1 MSELQQKIDTILS
14 KRKVNVDNIL
24 NQMKVINDLK
34 SLIFDIKR
42 KLKESNL
49 DNAELYIPRLEGAD
63 KKLAEALQK
72 LEHLKN
78 RFDRETIN
86 IGVSGVSHAGKST
99 LLQAITDLSNN
110 EIPKAEEG
118 DNYADPTTAV
128 RSQIYNGEK
137 HAIVKFRSDAD
148 FIKMVNEYLA
158 QIKSV
163 PEITTL
169 SDFEQLNLEDIDYST
184 FVGNE
189 KYNYER
195 VKSIK
200 EAFKYFRQYL
210 GGVPVTITDFQE
222 LKKYVAYNYSNVSER
237 LYPAVMEVEIY
248 CEFPSLAKSIKLG
261 LIDLPGFG
269 ENSNVDKIMTDGL
282 ENDVDHAVLIIRPN
296 QQDAGIRQRELD
308 SFSRIGE
315 VQKGIS
321 KRSNFLSFLI
331 NKDERENGLES
342 LVNSTMQDIN
352 KYFNNGGENFKTF
365 AFPVITNGASN
376 NAEVDK
382 MLNSI
387 LENLI
392 SVLPTIDNELIETYK
407 KTLDISDVRALL
419 DEILRDVTQI
429 TNASSEHLHFDHLTK
444 NFKIQLKSKLMDLY
458 DLDKSKYSCANANKI
473 DDKDLKKQVD
483 CIYERVK
490 EHIKG
495 DLWVVKQVTFMGF
508 DTWEDYA
515 RHANRGARGAYLPSE
530 GHRIWDCIIKEY
542 EQLDDTIFSK
552 RLNELKEDIVNV
564 FKQLTGNLVTKDGQ
578 EAADELVAVL
588 EYNGF
593 KKEDPMVN
601 SFRYLQ
607 GLKIDFRQNVYP
619 FFYKDGINEI
629 LSDVLT
635 KIDINSDK
643 KENITNDREQLEM
656 LALET
661 NTSIRKAILEHD
673 FLDYFTYCSAMTFT
687 ERIILSNADSDDYKK
702 LCTTFC
708 YQMFPAEFGKDSNRA
723 ALEAL
728 TKQINLANELI
739 KQIEKI

>member
-24 NQMKVINDLK
+24 KQMKVINDLK

-49 DNAELYIPRLEGAD
+49 DNAESYIPRLEGAD

-99 LLQAITDLSNN
+99 LLQAITGLSNN

-137 HAIVKFRSDAD
+137 HAIIKFRSIAE

-158 QIKSV
+158 EIKSV
-163 PEITTL
+163 PEITSL
-169 SDFEQLNLEDIDYST
+169 SDFEQLNLNQVDYQS

-200 EAFKYFRQYL
+200 ESFEYFRNLL
-210 GGVPVTITDFQE
+210 GGSPKTITDFKE
-222 LKKYVAYNYSNVSER
+222 LKKYVAYNYANVSER

-248 CEFPSLAKSIKLG
+248 CEFPSLDKSIKLG

-331 NKDERENGLES
+331 NKDERESGLDS

-365 AFPVITNGASN
+365 AFPVLTNGIAN
-376 NAEVDK
+376 TAEVNN
-382 MLNSI
+382 MLNVT

-392 SVLPTIDNELIETYK
+392 SVLPTIDNELLETYK
-407 KTLDISDVRALL
+407 NTLDISDVSVLL
-419 DEILRDVTQI
+419 GEIMGRVRSFNTQNRDAAVMKNKAISFHNRLSNGLR
-429 TNASSEHLHFDHLTK
+429 
-444 NFKIQLKSKLMDLY
+444 QLYSPKGA
-458 DLDKSKYSCANANKI
+458 KYNCGNLPNI
-473 DDKDLKKQVD
+473 DDKEIKKLAYN
-483 CIYERVK
+483 IKNRV
-490 EHIKG
+490 EGHIKG
-495 DLWVVKQVTFMGF
+495 DFWVLPDETFPGY
-508 DTWEDYA
+508 DTWEDYINNNFIGKENQWVA
-515 RHANRGARGAYLPSE
+515 QE
-530 GHRIWDCIIKEY
+530 MHRLWVEIIKEY
-542 EQLDDTIFSK
+542 ETLDQDFFTQK
-552 RLNELKEDIVNV
+552 LQQVKKDIVDV
-564 FKQLTGNLVTKDGQ
+564 FKSVTGSLVTEEDSDK
-578 EAADELVAVL
+578 AIDEIIKILSD
-588 EYNGF
+588 NGF
-593 KKEDPMVN
+593 EDEGPMLDA
-601 SFRYLQ
+601 FYF
-607 GLKIDFRQNVYP
+607 LKSLKVDFRQNIYP
-619 FFYKDGINEI
+619 LFYKNKINEI
-629 LSDVLT
+629 LAWNEKS
-635 KIDINSDK
+635 
-643 KENITNDREQLEM
+643 
-656 LALET
+656 LET
-661 NTSIRKAILEHD
+661 LKLGVLENSKKQVMAKAIMANGEIAACICNND
-673 FLDYFTYCSAMTFT
+673 FLDYYLYCAVETFT
-687 ERIILSNADSDDYKK
+687 ERISFANQMHDDDINLCDIFRDKLYQDADSQKRKAMRD
-702 LCTTFC
+702 
-708 YQMFPAEFGKDSNRA
+708 
-723 ALEAL
+723 LENAVNNV
-728 TKQINLANELI
+728 QSLI
-739 KQIEKI
+739 IGNF

>member
-24 NQMKVINDLK
+24 KQMKVINDLK

-49 DNAELYIPRLEGAD
+49 DNAESYIPRLEGAD

-99 LLQAITDLSNN
+99 LLQAITGLSNN

-137 HAIVKFRSDAD
+137 HAIIKFRSIAE

-158 QIKSV
+158 EIKSV
-163 PEITTL
+163 PEITSL
-169 SDFEQLNLEDIDYST
+169 SDFEQLNLNQVDYQS

-200 EAFKYFRQYL
+200 ESFEYFRNSL
-210 GGVPVTITDFQE
+210 GGSPKTITDFKE
-222 LKKYVAYNYSNVSER
+222 LKKYVAYNYANVSER

-248 CEFPSLAKSIKLG
+248 CEFPSLDKSIKLG

-331 NKDERENGLES
+331 NKDERESGLDS

-365 AFPVITNGASN
+365 AFPVLTNGIAN
-376 NAEVDK
+376 TAEVNN
-382 MLNSI
+382 MLNVT

-392 SVLPTIDNELIETYK
+392 SVLPTIDNELLETYK
-407 KTLDISDVRALL
+407 STLDISDVKALL
-419 DEILRDVTQI
+419 NEIMDKVRTFNTQNRD
-429 TNASSEHLHFDHLTK
+429 
-444 NFKIQLKSKLMDLY
+444 
-458 DLDKSKYSCANANKI
+458 
-473 DDKDLKKQVD
+473 
-483 CIYERVK
+483 
-490 EHIKG
+490 
-495 DLWVVKQVTFMGF
+495 
-508 DTWEDYA
+508 
-515 RHANRGARGAYLPSE
+515 
-530 GHRIWDCIIKEY
+530 
-542 EQLDDTIFSK
+542 
-552 RLNELKEDIVNV
+552 
-564 FKQLTGNLVTKDGQ
+564 
-578 EAADELVAVL
+578 AAD
-588 EYNGF
+588 
-593 KKEDPMVN
+593 
-601 SFRYLQ
+601 
-607 GLKIDFRQNVYP
+607 
-619 FFYKDGINEI
+619 IN
-629 LSDVLT
+629 
-635 KIDINSDK
+635 K
-643 KENITNDREQLEM
+643 
-656 LALET
+656 
-661 NTSIRKAILEHD
+661 KAISFHNKLRAGLTPGRSVCRRCRHRRRR
-673 FLDYFTYCSAMTFT
+673 YSRARSRRSPPWPGRSA
-687 ERIILSNADSDDYKK
+687 
-702 LCTTFC
+702 
-708 YQMFPAEFGKDSNRA
+708 GRA
-723 ALEAL
+723 RAWA
-728 TKQINLANELI
+728 T
-739 KQIEKI
+739 

>member
-24 NQMKVINDLK
+24 KQMKVINDLK

-49 DNAELYIPRLEGAD
+49 DNAESYIPRLEGAD

-99 LLQAITDLSNN
+99 LLQAITGLSNN

-137 HAIVKFRSDAD
+137 HAIIKFRSIAE

-158 QIKSV
+158 EIKSV
-163 PEITTL
+163 PEITSL
-169 SDFEQLNLEDIDYST
+169 SDFEQLNLNQVDYQS

-200 EAFKYFRQYL
+200 ESFEYFRNSL
-210 GGVPVTITDFQE
+210 GGSPKTITDFKE
-222 LKKYVAYNYSNVSER
+222 LKKYVAYNYANVSER

-248 CEFPSLAKSIKLG
+248 CEFPSLDKSIKLG

-331 NKDERENGLES
+331 NKDERESGLDS

-365 AFPVITNGASN
+365 AFPVLTNGIAN
-376 NAEVDK
+376 TAEVNN
-382 MLNSI
+382 MLNVT

-392 SVLPTIDNELIETYK
+392 SVLPTIDNELLETYK
-407 KTLDISDVRALL
+407 STLDISDVKALL
-419 DEILRDVTQI
+419 NEIMDKVRTFNTQNRDAADINKKAISFHNKLR
-429 TNASSEHLHFDHLTK
+429 AGLR
-444 NFKIQLKSKLMDLY
+444 KLYFQKDA
-458 DLDKSKYSCANANKI
+458 KYNCGNLPNI
-473 DDKDLKKQVD
+473 DDKEITKLVYAIK
-483 CIYERVK
+483 ERVDG
-490 EHIKG
+490 HING
-495 DLWVVKQVTFMGF
+495 DFWVVADDPFPGY
-508 DTWEDYA
+508 DTWEDYIIDNFGGKENQWVA
-515 RHANRGARGAYLPSE
+515 QE
-530 GHRIWDCIIKEY
+530 MHRLWVSIIKEY
-542 EQLDDTIFSK
+542 ETLDNDFFKVKLQQIK
-552 RLNELKEDIVNV
+552 KDIMDV
-564 FKQLTGNLVTKDGQ
+564 FKSVTGTLVT
-578 EAADELVAVL
+578 DENEDTAIDQAIKLL
-588 EYNGF
+588 SGNGF
-593 KKEDPMVN
+593 KETGPILDALIFLK
-601 SFRYLQ
+601 S
-607 GLKIDFRQNVYP
+607 LKIDFRQNIYP
-619 FFYKDGINEI
+619 MFYKYNINEI
-629 LSDVLT
+629 LAWTEETLQNLSLG
-635 KIDINSDK
+635 KLENSK
-643 KENITNDREQLEM
+643 KQV
-656 LALET
+656 A
-661 NTSIRKAILEHD
+661 SKAISANQKIAECICNND
-673 FLDYFTYCSAMTFT
+673 FLDYYLYCAVETFT
-687 ERIILSNADSDDYKK
+687 ERIAFANEMSDD
-702 LCTTFC
+702 
-708 YQMFPAEFGKDSNRA
+708 D
-723 ALEAL
+723 
-728 TKQINLANELI
+728 INLCDIFRDKLYNDANSQKRITMRELANAI
-739 KQIEKI
+739 NNAFSLINNNF

>member
-24 NQMKVINDLK
+24 KQMKVINDLK

-49 DNAELYIPRLEGAD
+49 DNAESYIPRLEGAD

-99 LLQAITDLSNN
+99 LLQAITGLSNN

-137 HAIVKFRSDAD
+137 HAIIKFRSIAE

-158 QIKSV
+158 EIKSV
-163 PEITTL
+163 PEITSL
-169 SDFEQLNLEDIDYST
+169 SDFEQLNLNQVDYQS

-200 EAFKYFRQYL
+200 ESFEYFRNSL
-210 GGVPVTITDFQE
+210 GGSPKTITDFKE
-222 LKKYVAYNYSNVSER
+222 LKKYVAYNYANVSER

-248 CEFPSLAKSIKLG
+248 CEFPSLDKSIKLG

-331 NKDERENGLES
+331 NKDERESGLDS

-365 AFPVITNGASN
+365 AFPVLTNGIAN
-376 NAEVDK
+376 TAEVNN
-382 MLNSI
+382 MLNVT

-392 SVLPTIDNELIETYK
+392 SVLPTIDNELLETYK
-407 KTLDISDVRALL
+407 NTLDISDVSALL
-419 DEILRDVTQI
+419 GEIMIKVNQYNTQNRDAADIRGKARSFHNKLR
-429 TNASSEHLHFDHLTK
+429 TNLR
-444 NFKIQLKSKLMDLY
+444 KLYFQKDA
-458 DLDKSKYSCANANKI
+458 KYNCGNLPNI
-473 DDKDLKKQVD
+473 DDKEITKLVYEIK
-483 CIYERVK
+483 ERVDG
-490 EHIKG
+490 HIKG
-495 DLWVVKQVTFMGF
+495 DFWVVPDVTFPGH
-508 DTWEDYA
+508 DTWEDYIN
-515 RHANRGARGAYLPSE
+515 ANFE
-530 GHRIWDCIIKEY
+530 GQENQWVAQEMHRLWVEIIKEY
-542 EQLDDTIFSK
+542 ETLDNNFFKVKLQQIK
-552 RLNELKEDIVNV
+552 KDIIDV
-564 FKQLTGNLVTKDGQ
+564 FKSATGMLITEDNED
-578 EAADELVAVL
+578 AAIEQVIKLL
-588 EYNGF
+588 MENGF
-593 KKEDPMVN
+593 KEKGPILDALLFLK
-601 SFRYLQ
+601 S
-607 GLKIDFRQNVYP
+607 LKIDFRQNIYP
-619 FFYKDGINEI
+619 MFYKYNINEI
-629 LSDVLT
+629 LAWTDSTLKSLSLGSLD
-635 KIDINSDK
+635 DSK
-643 KENITNDREQLEM
+643 KQV
-656 LALET
+656 A
-661 NTSIRKAILEHD
+661 SKAINANQKIAECICNND
-673 FLDYFTYCSAMTFT
+673 FLDYYLYCAVETFT
-687 ERIILSNADSDDYKK
+687 ERIAFANEMSDD
-702 LCTTFC
+702 
-708 YQMFPAEFGKDSNRA
+708 D
-723 ALEAL
+723 
-728 TKQINLANELI
+728 INLCDIFRDRLYNDANSQKRIAMRELGI
-739 KQIEKI
+739 ALNNAILLINNNF

>member
-1 MSELQQKIDTILS
+1 MSEIQQKIDTILS
-14 KRKVNVDNIL
+14 QRKVNVDNIL
-24 NQMKVINDLK
+24 KQVKVINDLK

-42 KLKESNL
+42 KLKESSL
-49 DNAELYIPRLEGAD
+49 DNAETYIPRLEGAD
-63 KKLAEALQK
+63 KKLAEALLK

-99 LLQAITDLSNN
+99 LLQAITGLSNN

-163 PEITTL
+163 PEITSL

-210 GGVPVTITDFQE
+210 GGVPVTITDFKE
-222 LKKYVAYNYSNVSER
+222 LKKYVAYNYTNVSER

-248 CEFPSLAKSIKLG
+248 CEFPSLEKSIKLG

-331 NKDERENGLES
+331 NKDERESGLES
-342 LVNSTMQDIN
+342 LVKSTMQDIN

-392 SVLPTIDNELIETYK
+392 SVLPTIDEELIETYK

-419 DEILRDVTQI
+419 DEILKDIRR
-429 TNASSEHLHFDHLTK
+429 NSGEFASHTRFDHLR
-444 NFKIQLKSKLMDLY
+444 NELY
-458 DLDKSKYSCANANKI
+458 DNLKVDLMNLYEYTNSPYTCANAGMI
-473 DDKDLKKQVD
+473 DDKPLTKEVKAIEEKVD
-483 CIYERVK
+483 
-490 EHIKG
+490 EHIAG
-495 DLWVVKQVTFMGF
+495 DFWVEPQKTFPRYDNWTDWAKVKNMGNDGAWLGSECHRLWVSIVN
-508 DTWEDYA
+508 DY
-515 RHANRGARGAYLPSE
+515 E
-530 GHRIWDCIIKEY
+530 K
-542 EQLDDTIFSK
+542 LDETIFSK
-552 RLNELKEDIVNV
+552 KLAELKNAIVNV
-564 FKQLTGNLVTKDGQ
+564 FKSHTGDLITKGG
-578 EAADELVAVL
+578 ADAIDEIITLL
-588 EYNGF
+588 EGENF
-593 KKEDPMVN
+593 KDSEPLLDAFK
-601 SFRYLQ
+601 YLR

-619 FFYKDGINEI
+619 YFFKDGINQT
-629 LSDVLT
+629 LAYKLG
-635 KIDINSDK
+635 KIVDNGKGIEDY
-643 KENITNDREQLEM
+643 REQLE
-656 LALET
+656 LYASET
-661 NTSIRKAILEHD
+661 NGKIAKAILEHD

-687 ERIILSNADSDDYKK
+687 ERLVLSNEKSDDYKL
-702 LCTTFC
+702 LCTIFC
-708 YQMFPAEFGKDSNRA
+708 DKMYPNEFGANSNRVIMRD
-723 ALEAL
+723 LERILNTA
-728 TKQINLANELI
+728 IELI
-739 KQIEKI
+739 KIF

>member
-24 NQMKVINDLK
+24 KQMKVINDLK

-49 DNAELYIPRLEGAD
+49 DNAESYIPRLEGAD

-78 RFDRETIN
+78 RFDRDTIN

-99 LLQAITDLSNN
+99 LLQAITGLSNN

-137 HAIVKFRSDAD
+137 HAIIKFRSIAE

-158 QIKSV
+158 EIKSV
-163 PEITTL
+163 PEITSL
-169 SDFEQLNLEDIDYST
+169 SDFEQLNLNQVDYQS

-200 EAFKYFRQYL
+200 ESFEYFRNSL
-210 GGVPVTITDFQE
+210 GGSPKTITDFKE
-222 LKKYVAYNYSNVSER
+222 LKKYVAYNYANVSER

-248 CEFPSLAKSIKLG
+248 CEFPSLDKSIKLG

-331 NKDERENGLES
+331 NKDERESGLDS

-365 AFPVITNGASN
+365 AFPVLTNGIAN
-376 NAEVDK
+376 TAEVNN
-382 MLNSI
+382 MLNVT

-392 SVLPTIDNELIETYK
+392 SVLPTIDNELLETYK
-407 KTLDISDVRALL
+407 STLDISDVKALL
-419 DEILRDVTQI
+419 DEIMGRVRSFNTQNRDAAAINKKAISFHNKLRTGLRKLYFQKD
-429 TNASSEHLHFDHLTK
+429 TK
-444 NFKIQLKSKLMDLY
+444 YNCGNLP
-458 DLDKSKYSCANANKI
+458 NI
-473 DDKDLKKQVD
+473 DDKEITKLVYEIKEKVD
-483 CIYERVK
+483 
-490 EHIKG
+490 EHING
-495 DLWVVKQVTFMGF
+495 DFWVVPDDPFPGF
-508 DTWEDYA
+508 DNWEDYIN
-515 RHANRGARGAYLPSE
+515 ANFE
-530 GHRIWDCIIKEY
+530 GQENQWVAQEMHRLWVNIIKEY
-542 EQLDDTIFSK
+542 ETLDDSFFK
-552 RLNELKEDIVNV
+552 KKLQQVKKDIVDV
-564 FKQLTGNLVTKDGQ
+564 FKSVTGTLVTEENED
-578 EAADELVAVL
+578 VAIEQTITL
-588 EYNGF
+588 LRENGF
-593 KKEDPMVN
+593 KDSEPILDALIFLK
-601 SFRYLQ
+601 S
-607 GLKIDFRQNVYP
+607 LKIDFRQNIYP
-619 FFYKDGINEI
+619 MFYKYSINEI
-629 LSDVLT
+629 LAWTDETLKKLSLGNLT
-635 KIDINSDK
+635 DSKKQVASMAINANQKIAECICN
-643 KENITNDREQLEM
+643 N
-656 LALET
+656 
-661 NTSIRKAILEHD
+661 D
-673 FLDYFTYCSAMTFT
+673 FLDFYLYCAVETFT
-687 ERIILSNADSDDYKK
+687 ERIAFANDMSDD
-702 LCTTFC
+702 
-708 YQMFPAEFGKDSNRA
+708 D
-723 ALEAL
+723 
-728 TKQINLANELI
+728 INLCDIFRDKLYQDANSQKRMAMRNLETALNSTISLI
-739 KQIEKI
+739 NNNF

>member
-1 MSELQQKIDTILS
+1 MSDIQQKIDEILR
-14 KRKVNVDNIL
+14 KRKTNVEKLLEQEKAIS
-24 NQMKVINDLK
+24 DLK
-34 SLIFDIKR
+34 TSIYEIK
-42 KLKESNL
+42 KKIKDVKL
-49 DNAELYIPRLEGAD
+49 DNAETYVSRLADAD
-63 KKLAEALQK
+63 KKLLDASQK
-72 LEHLKN
+72 LDHLKN

-86 IGVSGVSHAGKST
+86 LGVSGVSHAGKST
-99 LLQAITDLSNN
+99 LLQAITGLSNN

-118 DNYADPTTAV
+118 ANYANPTTAV
-128 RSQIYNGEK
+128 RSQINNGES
-137 HAIVKFRSDAD
+137 HAVVKFRTEGE
-148 FIKMVNEYLA
+148 FVKMVNEYLNEIKTVP
-158 QIKSV
+158 QISN
-163 PEITTL
+163 I
-169 SDFEQLNLEDIDYST
+169 SDFERLDLSQVDFQKFI
-184 FVGNE
+184 GNE
-189 KYNYER
+189 KYNYDR
-195 VKSIK
+195 VVSIK

-210 GGVPVTITDFQE
+210 GGIPVTISNFVE
-222 LKKYVAYNYSNVSER
+222 LRKFVAYSYDSVEQR
-237 LYPAVMEVEIY
+237 LYPAVSEVEIY
-248 CEFPSLAKSIKLG
+248 CPFPSLDKDIKLG

-282 ENDVDHAVLIIRPN
+282 ENDVDHAILIIRPN
-296 QQDAGIRQRELD
+296 QQDAGIRQRELAT
-308 SFSRIGE
+308 FSRIGE
-315 VQKGIS
+315 VQAGIS

-342 LVNSTMQDIN
+342 LVNSTMQDFN

-382 MLNSI
+382 LLNSI

-392 SVLPTIDNELIETYK
+392 CVLPTIDNELIETYK

-607 GLKIDFRQNVYP
+607 VQR
-619 FFYKDGINEI
+619 
-629 LSDVLT
+629 
-635 KIDINSDK
+635 
-643 KENITNDREQLEM
+643 
-656 LALET
+656 
-661 NTSIRKAILEHD
+661 
-673 FLDYFTYCSAMTFT
+673 
-687 ERIILSNADSDDYKK
+687 
-702 LCTTFC
+702 
-708 YQMFPAEFGKDSNRA
+708 
-723 ALEAL
+723 
-728 TKQINLANELI
+728 
-739 KQIEKI
+739 